1 MHHKTSILDKCFV
14 VFNYTFFILLGVITL
29 FPFLNLIA
37 KSMSSEAAVISG
49 RVSLLP
55 VDLQFGTY
63 SYVIKD
69 GLFQSAFVNS
79 VIITVVGTLLALIM
93 TSLSAY
99 PLSKPRLRAR
109 KFFILMFVFTM
120 LFSGGLIPTYLLIR
134 ELGLINKLPV
144 LFLPGMISVFN
155 MLVIKSYFESLPEAL
170 EESAKIDGA
179 SNFRTLVQVVLPLS
193 LPVLATIA
201 LFYAV
206 GFWNDFFSAM
216 IYINSP
222 DLKPLQLYL
231 KELLASANNVFLNM
245 EMIDV
250 NKAMNISPQAI
261 QAASIIVATIP
272 ILLVYPFLQKYFVKG
287 VMLGSVKG

>member
-1 MHHKTSILDKCFV
+1 MRHKTSFLDKLFV
-14 VFNYTFFILLGVITL
+14 ASNYIFFILMGVITI

-49 RVSLLP
+49 QVNLLP

-63 SYVIKD
+63 SYVISDK
-69 GLFQSAFVNS
+69 LFQSAFMNS
-79 VIITVVGTLLALIM
+79 VIVTLVGTLLSLMM
-93 TSLSAY
+93 TSLAAY
-99 PLSKPRLRAR
+99 PLSKPRLRGR
-109 KFFILMFVFTM
+109 KIFVLMFVFTM

-134 ELGLINKLPV
+134 ELGLINELPV

-155 MLVIKSYFESLPEAL
+155 MLVIKSYFETIPDAL

-179 SNFRTLVQVVLPLS
+179 SNFRTFLQVVLPLS

-245 EMIDV
+245 EMIDIDR
-250 NKAMNISPQAI
+250 AMNVSPQAI